1 MLSIQK
7 KRVRELDSNL
17 PAILKD
23 KSLML
28 AVPVS
33 SHEKRL
39 TKLGFNE
46 PFAAG
51 DTILPRAVGPVTRFN
66 AYGRDKIRRDLPK
79 EEVYRSALWTREQWA
94 GRGQTRTVTDIVYRK
109 YMRYPREHI
118 DGFNLELTI
127 TEKDGE
133 LYIALPEAIKY
144 SPANKEKLT
153 SAINIFLEAFGEVVV
168 FDEAMEPIAIP
179 ENLRHLRWRI
189 LPPGERISKEKLEE
203 ALKDT
208 LSRSKG
214 TRAAEVARQEF
225 LSTQK
230 PDLIAV
236 GQGGFSG
243 YVAYVFEKQGLTLLE
258 SIRYGNATYLLDI
271 TGWEELSKL
280 TKAQLLANNLA
291 KGREVH
297 TKNWLE
303 RIQKLLRPKE
313 D

>member
-1 MLSIQK
+1 MLIIQK

-17 PAILKD
+17 PTILKE
-23 KSLML
+23 KPLAL
-28 AVPVS
+28 AVPVGA
-33 SHEKRL
+33 HEKKL
-39 TKLGFNE
+39 TRLGFNN
-46 PFAAG
+46 PIVVG

-66 AYGRDKIRRDLPK
+66 AYGRDTIRRDLPK
-79 EEVYRSALWTREQWA
+79 EEVYRSALWTRKQWA
-94 GRGQTRTVTDIVYRK
+94 GRGQTETVTDIVYRK

-118 DGFNLELTI
+118 NGFNIELTI

-133 LYIALPEAIKY
+133 QYVTLPKTIAY
-144 SPANKEKLT
+144 TPANKELLT
-153 SAINIFLEAFGEVVV
+153 VAINIFLEVFGEVAI
-168 FDEAMEPIAIP
+168 FDETMEPITIP
-179 ENLRHLRWRI
+179 NNLQHLRWRI
-189 LPPGERISKEKLEE
+189 LPPGEKITKQKLEE
-203 ALKDT
+203 ALKDV

-225 LSTQK
+225 LSTQG
-230 PDLIAV
+230 PDVIAV

-243 YVAYVFEKQGLTLLE
+243 YVAYVFKKKGLTLLE

-271 TGWEELSKL
+271 TDWEELSKL

-303 RIQKLLRPKE
+303 RILKLIRP
-313 D
+313 